1 MARTTIG
8 NIISRV
14 RTQVKGVK
22 QDPLLT
28 DRVIYS
34 FILKHAKWLMKR
46 EDGKNNLLIFSTIAQ
61 TLDFVELVE
70 IDKVEAS
77 CTGLSSDCTI
87 KRTKE
92 KMPMLMQGYTGP
104 LIRAISS
111 LDGSV
116 EVNPTIPSTYL
127 VLSKS
132 KNFKYNKTKYYWYLN
147 DYIYFPNIE
156 WDAVRIEGI
165 FEDDTAPFVCAD
177 KTECRLKSDLPF
189 NVPDYM
195 HAELESNVFK
205 DLASMMQIP
214 ADMSN
219 DKQNV
224 AR

>member
-1 MARTTIG
+1 MARSTIG

-46 EDGKNNLLIFSTIAQ
+46 EDSKNQLLGFSGIAQ

-70 IDKVEAS
+70 VDKVEAC
-77 CTGLSSDCTI
+77 CTGLKSDCKI

-92 KMPMLMQGYTGP
+92 KLPVFMQGYYGP
-104 LIRAISS
+104 LIRSVSS
-111 LDGSV
+111 LDGSQ
-116 EVNPTIPSTYL
+116 ELNPTNPSTFL
-127 VLSKS
+127 AMSKS
-132 KNFKYNKTKYYWYLN
+132 QNFKYNKTKYYWYLN
-147 DYIYFPNIE
+147 DYIYFPNIP

-189 NVPDYM
+189 NVPDYLQ
-195 HAELESNVFK
+195 AEIESNVFK
-205 DLASMMQIP
+205 DLAGMMQIP
-214 ADMSN
+214 ADMTN
-219 DKQNV
+219 DKQSV